1 MQHHELQ
8 DMSGEIKYPPK
19 IPQRTYATTLNE
31 QREQLLTD
39 DMMVR
44 FAASRERLSADLPPW
59 IFNSP
64 FQRLMIPLLIPRR
77 CSTWTAVRPSS
88 RDMRMASSLNARS
101 YPRDMKNTS
110 CANI

>member
-1 MQHHELQ
+1 
-8 DMSGEIKYPPK
+8 MSGEIKYPPK

-59 IFNSP
+59 NVPIS
-64 FQRLMIPLLIPRR
+64 R
-77 CSTWTAVRPSS
+77 VRIW
-88 RDMRMASSLNARS
+88 D
-101 YPRDMKNTS
+101 TQGG
-110 CANI
+110 